1 MKGSRRLSPFTVA
14 AAALAICWSASSFAQ
29 TKTNPFTPTTQ
40 PGSSPTARKL
50 TLDDAVNLA
59 LRNSKALRVSA
70 EGVIKARGRVNEA
83 RAAYL
88 PTINSD
94 TTFTRLDEG
103 SSVTFPGPTG
113 DPQTIPLVRQDQKT
127 VGIVAAVPLDIVGQ
141 IGAAVSASEFQEIA
155 ARLDYNRTRNQVVL
169 DVKNAYFDVLRAR
182 AFVGVVEQALQN
194 AKDRLSTAEA
204 YLRAGTGTRFD
215 VLRAE
220 TEVANA
226 QQNVISARNRVNLA
240 TAVLNNVLNLDQ
252 NTPIETEETSDANA
266 GSAKSFDDAVSEAYK
281 MRPEILQSD
290 ALIRAAEKG
299 VTLAHRSVM
308 PSVSL
313 AWNFQYAP
321 DAGGFSPKQTSWS
334 AFARVSLPI
343 FDAGVSR
350 ARIQQARADVDA
362 SKINKQITMDTV
374 ALEIRQAYL
383 SVVEAQ
389 ERLNVTTAALTQA
402 QEQYRLAQVR
412 FKEGVT
418 LVPGASPLL
427 EISDAQTALTQAQ
440 VNQINARYD
449 LQNARARLDRAI
461 GRYAFDGSARPGLP
475 GPSSQNRK

>member
-1 MKGSRRLSPFTVA
+1 MHSRTIVMFISVA
-14 AAALAICWSASSFAQ
+14 AFLALCCSTPLWAQ
-29 TKTNPFTPTTQ
+29 APAVQTAPTTQ
-40 PGSSPTARKL
+40 PGSTPPARKL

-59 LRNSKALRVSA
+59 LRNSKSLRIAA

-83 RAAYL
+83 KAAYL

-103 SSVTFPGPTG
+103 SSVTFPGPSG
-113 DPQTIPLVRQDQKT
+113 DPQTIPLVRQDQKS
-127 VGIVAAVPLDIVGQ
+127 VAIVAALPIDIVGQ

-155 ARLDYNRTRNQVVL
+155 ARLDFNRTRNQVVL

-226 QQNVISARNRVNLA
+226 QQNVISAKNRVNLA

-252 NTPIETEETSDANA
+252 NTPIETEETADVNT
-266 GSAKSFDDAVSEAYK
+266 GDVVSFDDAVTEAYRN
-281 MRPEILQSD
+281 RPEILQSD
-290 ALIRAAEKG
+290 AFIRAAEKG
-299 VTLAHRSVM
+299 VTLAQRSVM

-313 AWNFQYAP
+313 AWNFQYTP
-321 DAGGFSPKQTSWS
+321 DAGGFSPKTTSW
-334 AFARVSLPI
+334 AALARVSLPI

-350 ARIQQARADVDA
+350 ARIQQARADVA
-362 SKINKQITMDTV
+362 TTKINKQITMDSV

-389 ERLNVTTAALTQA
+389 ERLKVTTAALTQA

-412 FKEGVT
+412 FREGVT
-418 LVPGASPLL
+418 LVPGSSPLL

-461 GRYAFDGSARPGLP
+461 GRYAFDGSVKPGMP
-475 GPSSQNRK
+475 GPTMQNRK

>member
-1 MKGSRRLSPFTVA
+1 MTISRIKYRHMTAV
-14 AAALAICWSASSFAQ
+14 AALAVYFATPSWSQTPSSQ
-29 TKTNPFTPTTQ
+29 TAPTTQ
-40 PGSSPTARKL
+40 PGSTPSARKL
-50 TLDDAVNLA
+50 TLEDAVNLA
-59 LRNSKALRVSA
+59 LRNSKALQIAA

-88 PTINSD
+88 PTVNSD

-103 SSVTFPGPTG
+103 SSITFPGPG
-113 DPQTIPLVRQDQKT
+113 GEPQTIPLVRQDQKS
-127 VGIVAAVPLDIVGQ
+127 VAVVAALPIDIVGQ

-182 AFVGVVEQALQN
+182 AFVGVAEQALQN
-194 AKDRLSTAEA
+194 AKDRLATAEA

-226 QQNVISARNRVNLA
+226 QQNVISAKNRVNLA
-240 TAVLNNVLNLDQ
+240 IAVLNNVLNLDQ
-252 NTPIETEETSDANA
+252 NTPIETEETGDANA
-266 GSAKSFDDAVSEAYK
+266 GKVSSFDDAISEAYK
-281 MRPEILQSD
+281 TRPEILQSE
-290 ALIRAAEKG
+290 AFIRAAEKG
-299 VTLAHRSVM
+299 VVLAQRSVM

-313 AWNFQYAP
+313 AWNFQYTP
-321 DAGGFSPKQTSWS
+321 DAGGFSPKKTSW
-334 AFARVSLPI
+334 AALARVSLPI

-350 ARIQQARADVDA
+350 ARIQQARADVN
-362 SKINKQITMDTV
+362 STRINRQITMDSV
-374 ALEIRQAYL
+374 ALEIRQSYL

-418 LVPGASPLL
+418 LIPGGSPLL

-440 VNQINARYD
+440 VNQINAQYD

-475 GPSSQNRK
+475 GPAWQNRK